1 MQPLFPSQGVK
12 PRQVGSPGPKSIFPA
27 PPLPKPATG
36 SPKRVEPKIEPRV
49 DTGGSSATKAQ
60 ELAARIQQAS
70 INRASSV
77 KKVKDLAAKLVVH
90 AERQEEIRNRTMKKL
105 EDVSQ
110 RLNKEQPDALGAPP
124 TPQAKEQ
131 ADARQRQAGDAVP
144 ELSSGVE
151 RAKSLASRLIEQV
164 ERQDNL
170 CSKALSKLEE
180 YADKLKQPVPS
191 VRPVSVPAPPAP
203 AAAAAPGLGALAAAG
218 THAAAPAGDG
228 LLPLPLGMMTV
239 DVQAAVRAR
248 IAAHGDPV
256 PATAALAQEINAQAA
271 ARLAAAAALRRLPLG
286 VSLPSQP
293 GVGVGVV
300 GGVAGGAA
308 QQPVGPAAGA
318 APAAS
323 TSNVVPAPS
332 AQGPRHS
339 EQSPA
344 EAAAAAPVPAGAQ
357 AAQQQPQ
364 PGALTDTPQAEAE
377 AAYAPGVVRA

>member
-105 EDVSQ
+105 EVESKDVSQ

-239 DVQAAVRAR
+239 DVQAA
-248 IAAHGDPV
+248 
-256 PATAALAQEINAQAA
+256 
-271 ARLAAAAALRRLPLG
+271 
-286 VSLPSQP
+286 
-293 GVGVGVV
+293 
-300 GGVAGGAA
+300 
-308 QQPVGPAAGA
+308 
-318 APAAS
+318 
-323 TSNVVPAPS
+323 
-332 AQGPRHS
+332 GPRHS